1 MVDKA
6 ITTAEINKAISRQ
19 GERSGVIKIG
29 GLGGQ
34 DAVAV
39 GLAKELELHVI
50 GDAGDFLGALNL
62 KAVITMEGNAGNY
75 AGDNMAGGGIIING
89 DAGKGAGAYL
99 HGGIMVIRGNAGHA
113 AGIGKKEGTILING
127 NAGNDVG
134 LLQSGGSIIVCGNA
148 KNRIGHLMTG
158 GEIFLG
164 GKADSIGENLK
175 ILRPNEED
183 NNKLRIYFEH
193 YGIEGDVSR
202 FKKIVPRDADFFPTL
217 PMKVKTRPA
226 RSFFDSISIPCAS
239 IYSPLPMDFDFD
251 LDASSTSMTVGEGRV
266 RKPLSS
272 PLPLLIDLPLNGL
285 VDPPLKGRMTELFQ
299 KEGIPYIRGLG
310 KIHEGESESIRKGAK
325 YLICWSPGREGISL
339 DGLLNS
345 SGVVVDMASGI
356 GTHLGATYLAKDD
369 IESMGAVGLDPK
381 VRGPTPYRH
390 LDMNSMKELK
400 KHLLLIKEVTGYAI
414 PVLIRMEA
422 GHVMEDLRLA
432 LKAGADSVIIKTAE
446 PRESNIGS
454 DMRTSYPTLGIFP
467 IIRRVKKELVSLADI
482 PVGIEM
488 EISKGTDLVIALAL
502 GADFIVLKT
511 DHLFRCGK
519 CNECEEGNICRAL
532 ASCIPETD
540 DREISMDEFSDRM
553 ESIRREALE
562 VLVGLSMSS
571 IKGISPDLL
580 YTSEYSIAANCGIIL
595 AGYNRKLPMW
605 SH

>member
-19 GERSGVIKIG
+19 GERSKVIKIG

-39 GLAKELELHVI
+39 GLAKELELQVI
-50 GDAGDFLGALNL
+50 GDAGDFLGGLNE
-62 KAVITMEGNAGNY
+62 KAIITLEGNAGNY
-75 AGDNMAGGGIIING
+75 AGDNMTGGGIIVNG
-89 DAGKGAGAYL
+89 DAGKGVGAYL
-99 HGGIMVIRGNAGHA
+99 HGGIMVIGGNAGHA
-113 AGIGKKEGTILING
+113 AGIGKKEGTVLIKG

-134 LLQSGGSIIVCGNA
+134 LLQSGGSIIVCGNT

-175 ILRPNEED
+175 ILRPTEED
-183 NNKLRIYFEH
+183 NNKLKIYFEH
-193 YGIEGDVSR
+193 YGIEGDVSQ
-202 FKKIVPRDADFFPTL
+202 FKKIVPRDADFFPTI
-217 PMKVKTRPA
+217 PMEGRRRPV
-226 RSFFDSISIPCAS
+226 RSLFDSISIPRAS
-239 IYSPLPMDFDFD
+239 IYSPLPMDYDFD
-251 LDASSTSMTVGEGRV
+251 LDASSTSVTVGEGRV
-266 RKPLSS
+266 RQPLSS
-272 PLPLLIDLPLNGL
+272 PLPLLIDLPLKGL
-285 VDPPLKGRMTELFQ
+285 IYPTLKGRMAELSQ

-310 KIHEGESESIRKGAK
+310 RIDEDERENIGKGAK
-325 YLICWSPGREGISL
+325 SIVCWSPGREGISL

-356 GTHLGATYLAKDD
+356 GNHLGAAYISKDD
-369 IESMGAVGLDPK
+369 IGSMRAVGLEPK

-400 KHLLLIKEVTGYAI
+400 KHLLLIKEVTGYAV

-422 GHVMEDLRLA
+422 GHVMEDLKLA
-432 LKAGADSVIIKTAE
+432 LRAGADSVIIKTPE
-446 PRESNIGS
+446 PCESNNGS

-467 IIRRVKKELVSLADI
+467 LIRKLKKELVSLADI
-482 PVGIEM
+482 PVGVEM
-488 EISKGTDLVIALAL
+488 EISTGTDLMIALAL
-502 GADFIVLKT
+502 GADFIVLRT

-519 CNECEEGNICRAL
+519 CTDCKEGKICNAL
-532 ASCIPETD
+532 APWVPETD
-540 DREISMDEFSDRM
+540 EREISMDGFTDRM
-553 ESIRREALE
+553 ESIKRETME

-580 YTSEYSIAANCGIIL
+580 YTTEYSIAANCGIKL